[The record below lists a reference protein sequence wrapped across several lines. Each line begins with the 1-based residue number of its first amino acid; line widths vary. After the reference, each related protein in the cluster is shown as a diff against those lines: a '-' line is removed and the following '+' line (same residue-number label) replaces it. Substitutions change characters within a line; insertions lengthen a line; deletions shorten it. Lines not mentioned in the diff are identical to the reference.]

1 MRIIAGEFRSRRLLT
16 PPDDSITRPIPDRV
30 KESLF
35 GLLRGHCEGA
45 SVFDG
50 FAGTGAIGLEALSRG
65 ASRCVFV
72 EQDKSIG
79 QLLSKNIETLGVK
92 DRAELVI
99 GDALGPGALARAPRP
114 LTLAFLDPP
123 YPLVQEAVGF
133 KRTMAQVQKM
143 VDLLTLDG
151 FVVLRTPWPLK
162 HKQGSPAPVAPPVT
176 KKGKGRF
183 DRRAWEREV
192 LEPRSTPGR
201 AAHGLTARD
210 EALEELAEASPTV
223 AKASWIDVDLHLPN
237 AQGPETHVYHN
248 MAVHL
253 YMRKA

>member
-1 MRIIAGEFRSRRLLT
+1 
-16 PPDDSITRPIPDRV
+16 V
-30 KESLF
+30 
-35 GLLRGHCEGA
+35 
-45 SVFDG
+45 
-50 FAGTGAIGLEALSRG
+50 
-65 ASRCVFV
+65 
-72 EQDKSIG
+72 
-79 QLLSKNIETLGVK
+79 N

-143 VDLLTLDG
+143 VDLLSLDG

-162 HKQGSPAPVAPPVT
+162 HKQGSPAPVAPPAA
-176 KKGKGRF
+176 KRGKGRAPRF
-183 DRRAWEREV
+183 DRKGWEQEV
-192 LEPRSTPGR
+192 LEPRTTPGR
-201 AAHGLTARD
+201 AAHGLTGRD
-210 EALEELAEASPTV
+210 EELEEMAAGSPTV
-223 AKASWIDVDLHLPN
+223 AKAMWTDVDLHLPN

-253 YMRKA
+253 YMRQA